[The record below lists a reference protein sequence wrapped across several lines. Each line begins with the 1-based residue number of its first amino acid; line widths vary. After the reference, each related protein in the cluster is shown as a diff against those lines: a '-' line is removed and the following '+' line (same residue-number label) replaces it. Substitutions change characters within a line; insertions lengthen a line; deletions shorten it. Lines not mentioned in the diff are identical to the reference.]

1 MDERQHLSMRRVSK
15 HPGSDQR
22 SKNENPRMNP
32 FTYSR
37 AADPGQAV
45 TAISGK
51 SRVKFLGGG
60 TNLIDLMKMGVE
72 TPDELV
78 DINRLPLAQIEEL
91 PDKRVRI
98 GALARN
104 SDVAENE
111 LIKSRYPVLSQALL
125 SGASPQLR
133 NMATVG
139 GNLLQ
144 RTRCYYFYD
153 PAFPACNKRKPGS
166 GCGALEGYNRIH
178 AILGQSEQCI
188 ATNPSDMSVALAVLD
203 AVVNVRG
210 TRGEREIA
218 FGDFHRLPGSTPER
232 DTNLAPDE
240 LIIAVDLPAM
250 PFATRSHYLKVRDR
264 ASYAFALV
272 SVAAALDFDSNK
284 KIKDARV
291 ALGGV
296 AHKPWRANT
305 AEKRLIGQIANETNF
320 HAAAEA
326 ELAAGK
332 GYKYNSFKIQLAR
345 RAIVRALNAVA
356 AMG

>member
-1 MDERQHLSMRRVSK
+1 
-15 HPGSDQR
+15 
-22 SKNENPRMNP
+22 MNP
-32 FTYSR
+32 FSYSR
-37 AADPGQAV
+37 ASDANQAL
-45 TAISGK
+45 AEISG
-51 SRVKFLGGG
+51 RPQGKFLGGG

-72 TPDELV
+72 TPDALI

-91 PDKRVRI
+91 PGGKGVRI
-98 GALARN
+98 GAMTRN
-104 SDVAENE
+104 SDLAEHD
-111 LIKSRYPVLSQALL
+111 LIKSRYPVLSEALL

-166 GCGALEGYNRIH
+166 GCGAIEGFNRIH

-188 ATNPSDMSVALAVLD
+188 ATNPSDMSVALAALD
-203 AVVNVRG
+203 AIVRVRG
-210 TRGEREIA
+210 PKGEREIPMT
-218 FGDFHRLPGSTPER
+218 DFHRLPGDTPER
-232 DTNLAPDE
+232 DTNLRSDE

-272 SVAAALDFDSNK
+272 SVAAALDLDSNK
-284 KIKDARV
+284 KIKAARV

-296 AHKPWRANT
+296 AHKPWRANA
-305 AEKRLIGQIANETNF
+305 AEKKLIGQEANEKTF
-320 HAAAEA
+320 RAAAEA
-326 ELAAGK
+326 DLAPAK
-332 GYKYNSFKIQLAR
+332 GYKYNSFKIELAKR
-345 RAIVRALNAVA
+345 SIVRALSAIAEMN
-356 AMG
+356 

>member
-1 MDERQHLSMRRVSK
+1 
-15 HPGSDQR
+15 
-22 SKNENPRMNP
+22 MNP

-37 AADPGQAV
+37 AADPSQAV

-51 SRVKFLGGG
+51 PHVKFLGGG

-104 SDVAENE
+104 SDVAEYD

-188 ATNPSDMSVALAVLD
+188 ATNPGDMSVALAALD
-203 AVVNVRG
+203 AVVRVRG

-218 FGDFHRLPGSTPER
+218 FSDFHRLPGNTPER

-272 SVAAALDFDSNK
+272 SVAAALDFDSDK

-296 AHKPWRANT
+296 AHKPWRANI
-305 AEKRLIGQIANETNF
+305 AEKRLIGHIADETNF

-326 ELAAGK
+326 ELAAAK
-332 GYKYNSFKIQLAR
+332 GYKYNSFKIGLAK
-345 RAIVRALNAVA
+345 RAIVRALNTVVM
-356 AMG
+356 MG